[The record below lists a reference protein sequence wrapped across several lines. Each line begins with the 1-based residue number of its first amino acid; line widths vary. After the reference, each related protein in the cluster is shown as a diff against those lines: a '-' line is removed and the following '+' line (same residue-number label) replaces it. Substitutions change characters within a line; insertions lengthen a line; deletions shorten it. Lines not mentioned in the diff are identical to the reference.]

1 MRAIREI
8 LGGLVLAIIAAGTI
22 VGGLWL
28 AVTETGQG
36 ITAPTVIAAVTVEA
50 SPTAFVPSV
59 AASASATPLPT
70 QTTKPLPSLTAT
82 RQATKPPTA
91 TATTAASATVAASAT
106 MAPSA
111 TATATATTLP
121 PSATFTSIANSPTP
135 CGPPISWVQYT
146 VAAGDTLFQL
156 SLRYGVS
163 QQQLQTAN
171 CLATTEIKVG
181 QVLFV
186 PFVASATPQAATA
199 TATIVPS
206 DTPIPSPLIIGD
218 VSVVG
223 VQNDPSRP
231 NGAIASLYASVSGGV
246 APYTF
251 YNGNDPQAGNPFQ
264 VLTDC
269 NGTLLFTL
277 RVLSG
282 DGQSAKK
289 DIYLSPV
296 NCP

>member
-36 ITAPTVIAAVTVEA
+36 ITAPTAIAAITDEA
-50 SPTAFVPSV
+50 SPTAFVPTV
-59 AASASATPLPT
+59 APSATPLPT
-70 QTTKPLPSLTAT
+70 QTNKPLPSLTAT
-82 RQATKPPTA
+82 LQATKPPTS
-91 TATTAASATVAASAT
+91 TATVAASAT
-106 MAPSA
+106 VAPTATAVASA
-111 TATATATTLP
+111 TATTVATLP
-121 PSATFTSIANSPTP
+121 PTATAITIANSPTP
-135 CGPPISWVQYT
+135 CGPPIGWVQYT

-171 CLATTEIKVG
+171 CLATTEIKTG

-186 PFVASATPQAATA
+186 PFAASATPQAATA
-199 TATIVPS
+199 TATVVPS
-206 DTPIPSPLIIGD
+206 DTPVPSPLIIGD
-218 VSVVG
+218 VSVAG

-231 NGAIASLYASVSGGV
+231 NGAIATLYVTVSGGV
-246 APYTF
+246 VPYTF
-251 YNGNDPQAGNPFQ
+251 YNGTEPQAGNPFQ

-277 RVLSG
+277 RVLSA